1 MTLPASSLHFL
12 PLPSSSVMSHQACLW
27 VPTLFSLFFF
37 PLLHPRSGW
46 YEYSCGFSHCSHTDN
61 SSISIFSPDLFS
73 EYQTYSDAW
82 WEPHLQLL
90 WSWVSCHPLQSC
102 PLPRFPWWVVG
113 MLAGVP
119 SKITLAPFPAG
130 HTQQSGDLVD
140 ACSFEPWNLT
150 AWLLTAT
157 TLVQHLTTSHL
168 YYGTRRLGLLPLKF
182 LLLRVLVLL
191 QSFY

>member
-12 PLPSSSVMSHQACLW
+12 PLPSSSVMSHQVCLW
-27 VPTLFSLFFF
+27 VPTLFPLLFF
-37 PLLHPRSGW
+37 PLLHPLSGW

-90 WSWVSCHPLQSC
+90 WSCFLSSSANLPTSSVPLVDGGHAVCRC
-102 PLPRFPWWVVG
+102 PSQNYTGSLLWP
-113 MLAGVP
+113 L
-119 SKITLAPFPAG
+119 PAG

-140 ACSFEPWNLT
+140 ACSFEPDRKS
-150 AWLLTAT
+150 
-157 TLVQHLTTSHL
+157 V
-168 YYGTRRLGLLPLKF
+168 
-182 LLLRVLVLL
+182 V
-191 QSFY
+191 

>member
-1 MTLPASSLHFL
+1 MILPASSLHFL

-46 YEYSCGFSHCSHTDN
+46 YEYSCGSSHCSHTDN

-102 PLPRFPWWVVG
+102 PLPRFPWWMVG

-119 SKITLAPFPAG
+119 GKVTLAPFSDLSLRVTPSSQETLLMPAPSSPG
-130 HTQQSGDLVD
+130 I
-140 ACSFEPWNLT
+140 
-150 AWLLTAT
+150 WLRGF
-157 TLVQHLTTSHL
+157 S
-168 YYGTRRLGLLPLKF
+168 LPL
-182 LLLRVLVLL
+182 L
-191 QSFY
+191 

>member
-1 MTLPASSLHFL
+1 
-12 PLPSSSVMSHQACLW
+12 MSHQVCLW

-37 PLLHPRSGW
+37 PLLHPLSGW

-61 SSISIFSPDLFS
+61 SSISIVSPDLFS

-90 WSWVSCHPLQSC
+90 WSWVCCHPLQTR
-102 PLPRFPWWVVG
+102 PLPQLPLDGGHTVG
-113 MLAGVP
+113 RCP
-119 SKITLAPFPAG
+119 SQNHTGSLLWPLPVG

-140 ACSFEPWNLT
+140 ACSFEPWSLT

-157 TLVQHLTTSHL
+157 TLVQHLTMSHL
-168 YYGTRRLGLLPLKF
+168 YYSTRHFGLLSLKF

-191 QSFY
+191 WSLY